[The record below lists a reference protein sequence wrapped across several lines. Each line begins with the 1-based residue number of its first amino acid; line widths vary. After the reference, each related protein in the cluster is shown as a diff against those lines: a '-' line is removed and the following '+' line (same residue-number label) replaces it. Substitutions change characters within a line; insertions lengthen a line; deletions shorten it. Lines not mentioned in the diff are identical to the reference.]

1 MLTSLK
7 AVLISIYWGDYDNQS
22 WVRLAGAPRQDSLL
36 KFEVLILSPRVGFN
50 LPPILSRHHHVLLIT
65 RRVVAQVTL

>member
-1 MLTSLK
+1 MAMQGK
-7 AVLISIYWGDYDNQS
+7 RDLICNDDEASHH
-22 WVRLAGAPRQDSLL
+22 VRLAGAPRQDSLL